1 VATTSLITDA
11 PDHRPS
17 NIESTALLAG
27 EGRTSAGTGLKRF
40 MWLLAALSVIGFVGI
55 VFRFINDD
63 GRQDWGFYA
72 ATLAWMLTIFGGAPM
87 VAIAPALAK
96 ADWVRPVARIASL
109 GAIVTAI
116 IALLMIPLLFKFP
129 ALTQFSEVLGDDVRR
144 RSIWFDS
151 PSYAPH
157 FWNVLILLTL
167 ALVGM
172 AMAYVMAIPDFAAI
186 RDHGTG
192 WKQRW
197 GKKLARG
204 FYGRQQQWE
213 WLKMRIG
220 ITGALYFAML
230 LYTNFTFS
238 LDFAVSLVP
247 GWKDSLFPFYH
258 TITTFQAGIAF
269 TIIGVWAARRWGGM
283 NKYVGHE
290 QMWSLGKF
298 MLATTLLW
306 FYFFYSS
313 FIVFWY
319 GRSDSD
325 SATIKLLVSGPYI
338 YLFWTVFFLVFI
350 IPWWIMI
357 WNKVRDSVWGPPIA
371 AFIILFGLFLD
382 RIRIYV
388 SSWSAVPDDLELAT
402 TSILQDMPDTMWP
415 DVFDVFIMVGL
426 PALGL
431 LSILLVTRL
440 VPLVSLWEIQQSRLI
455 TKPVRFL
462 RSHVQLVGKPD

>member
-1 VATTSLITDA
+1 MATSSLITDA
-11 PDHRPS
+11 PDDRPS

-27 EGRTSAGTGLKRF
+27 EGRTAAGTGLKRF

-129 ALTQFSEVLGDDVRR
+129 ALTEFSEVLGDDVRR

-167 ALVGM
+167 ALVGI

-204 FYGRQQQWE
+204 FYGRPQQWE

-258 TITTFQAGIAF
+258 TISTFQAGIAF

-290 QMWSLGKF
+290 EMWSLGKF

-306 FYFFYSS
+306 FYFLLQFHS
-313 FIVFWY
+313 VLV
-319 GRSDSD
+319 R
-325 SATIKLLVSGPYI
+325 TI
-338 YLFWTVFFLVFI
+338 
-350 IPWWIMI
+350 
-357 WNKVRDSVWGPPIA
+357 
-371 AFIILFGLFLD
+371 
-382 RIRIYV
+382 
-388 SSWSAVPDDLELAT
+388 
-402 TSILQDMPDTMWP
+402 
-415 DVFDVFIMVGL
+415 
-426 PALGL
+426 
-431 LSILLVTRL
+431 
-440 VPLVSLWEIQQSRLI
+440 
-455 TKPVRFL
+455 
-462 RSHVQLVGKPD
+462 